1 MRSSRLLVG
10 LPAALRPGRGRA
22 AALALALVLLSPAIA
37 VGAPTAPSGAGA
49 APISAAALPPP
60 PGTTTLVSA
69 RVAGG
74 FANGGSTEPSVSA
87 NGRYVA
93 FTSVATD
100 LVALA
105 GTKIQPPSP
114 AVFVRDRRSS
124 TTIIVPLPPGV
135 SGGGSAG
142 QPAISA
148 DGNVVAFT
156 WVPPTPASTVVVVP
170 VGPLVLAWDRRTG
183 TTEVVSLEASGAYAY
198 GSSTPSVSR
207 NGRYVA
213 YTSLNAGIVRQDAGT
228 NADVFRYDRNTHQV
242 VLVSAG
248 PNGLSVDGSSTAP
261 SISADGNL
269 VAFVS
274 DAGSLLVNAKPG
286 SGTQVYLRDLTAG
299 RTEWISV
306 TQGGG
311 PADGPAS
318 GPSISA
324 NGRYVAFASAA
335 SNLAPGDDGRFSDVF
350 RRDRQTGSTVMV
362 SVTPTGQPGGG
373 TSGEAAISRDGRMV
387 AFASVAPD
395 LVEAATGYVGGQ
407 LAALDTTTSEVF
419 ERDVDTGE
427 TILVSVAMTGGPG
440 GSRNLLPA
448 VAGNG
453 RYVAFASQAATLVAG
468 NSGSTADIFMRDF
481 PPFPTLTPA
490 VLDLGSRAIGTAA
503 LPAAAVLAN
512 AGWTPVKVGQST
524 ITGPAHGDFTIVAD
538 GCNGRTL
545 HHTNACT
552 ISVAFVPTS
561 NGSKTATLEVSD
573 DAAGSP
579 RTAQLRASGSQ
590 ASLTID
596 PDIGPPGIVVI
607 ASGSGF
613 PAGASIRL
621 RWSAGITPTLPPVVA
636 DASGRFRIQVLVFHS
651 DVTGPRDLIAE
662 PVDGTSFPPVSVAML
677 VTMPSMVPP
686 GFLLRQFID
695 LPLSLVIRG

>member
-1 MRSSRLLVG
+1 
-10 LPAALRPGRGRA
+10 
-22 AALALALVLLSPAIA
+22 VLLTPAIA
-37 VGAPTAPSGAGA
+37 VGAPTAPAAGGTDPMPGAV
-49 APISAAALPPP
+49 LPPP
-60 PGTTTLVSA
+60 PGTTTLVSQ
-69 RVAGG
+69 RVGGG
-74 FANGGSTEPSVSA
+74 FADGGSTDPSVSA

-105 GTKIQPPSP
+105 GTGVKPPSP
-114 AVFVRDRRSS
+114 AVFVRDRKSS
-124 TTIIVPLPPGV
+124 TTIIVPLPPRA

-142 QPAISA
+142 QPSISA

-156 WVPPTPASTVVVVP
+156 WLPPSTSLAASL
-170 VGPLVLAWDRRTG
+170 GSLVLAWDRRTG
-183 TTEVVSLEASGAYAY
+183 ATEIVSRQVTGAAADV
-198 GSSTPSVSR
+198 SSAPSVSR
-207 NGRYVA
+207 DGRYVA
-213 YTSLNAGIVRQDAGT
+213 YTSQNAGIVRTDART
-228 NADVFRYDRNTHQV
+228 NPDVFRYDRDTQQTA
-242 VLVSAG
+242 LVSVG
-248 PNGLSVDGSSTAP
+248 TNGLSASGSSTAP
-261 SISADGNL
+261 SISADGNM

-274 DAGSLLVNAKPG
+274 DGGGSLVNEKTGP
-286 SGTQVYLRDLTAG
+286 GTQVFVRDIAAA

-306 TQGGG
+306 TQDGG
-311 PADGPAS
+311 PANGPGS

-324 NGRYVAFASAA
+324 DGRYVAFESAA
-335 SNLAPGDDGRFSDVF
+335 SNLAPGDDGRFPDVF
-350 RRDRQTGSTVMV
+350 RRDRQAGITQMV
-362 SVTPTGQPGGG
+362 SITPTGQPGGG

-387 AFASVAPD
+387 AFASVASD
-395 LVEAATGYVGGQ
+395 LVDVATGYGGGH

-427 TILVSVAMTGGPG
+427 TILVSVATTGGPG
-440 GSRNLLPA
+440 GSRSLLPA

-468 NSGSTADIFMRDF
+468 DSGSGADIFLRDF

-490 VLDLGSRAIGTAA
+490 VLDLGSRAVGTAA
-503 LPAAAVLAN
+503 LPVAAVLAN
-512 AGWTPVKVGQST
+512 AGWSPIKVGLST
-524 ITGPAHGDFTIVAD
+524 ISGPAHGDFAIVAD

-545 HHTNACT
+545 YHTDACT

-561 NGSKTATLEVSD
+561 EGSKAATLEVSD

-579 RTAQLRASGSQ
+579 RIAQLRASGSQ

-607 ASGSGF
+607 AQGSGF

-621 RWSAGITPTLPPVVA
+621 RWSIGITAKLPPVTA
-636 DASGRFRIQVLVFHS
+636 DASGSFRIQVLVFHS

-662 PVDGTSFPPVSVAML
+662 PVDGAAFPPVSVPML
-677 VTMPSMVPP
+677 VTMPSMVPS
-686 GFLLRQFID
+686 GFLLRRFID
-695 LPLSLVIRG
+695 LPLTLVIRG